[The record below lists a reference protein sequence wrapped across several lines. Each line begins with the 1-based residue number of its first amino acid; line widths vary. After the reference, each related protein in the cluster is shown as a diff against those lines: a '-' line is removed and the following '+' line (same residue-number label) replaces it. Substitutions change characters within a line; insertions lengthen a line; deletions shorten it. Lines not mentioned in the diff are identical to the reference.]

1 MASKPSHSKLWYLKK
16 FNLFEEFTPE
26 EMEALVPITHMGRTP
41 LGTPFYLPQDPSDR
55 VFLLKEGRV
64 KISKVSEDGKQLT
77 LGILEPG
84 EIFGELALVDEGPR
98 GTTAEALEDTF
109 ICVIGRRDFERLLEK
124 KPGLALKVTKL
135 IGVRR
140 KAIEA
145 KVEDLV
151 FKDVGSRLAKLL
163 LELAASYGTK
173 VGKGTRIDVKLTH
186 QELAALI
193 GSTRE
198 TTTSTLNEFRRLGLI
213 EVEKRRIVVVDDEA
227 LKILAA

>member
-1 MASKPSHSKLWYLKK
+1 MASQPSHSKLWYLKK

-41 LGTPFYLPQDPSDR
+41 HGTPFYLPDDPSDR

-64 KISKVSEDGKQLT
+64 KISKVSEDGKKLT

-98 GTTAEALEDTF
+98 GTIAEALEDTF
-109 ICVIGRRDFERLLEK
+109 ICVIHRRDFERLLEK

-135 IGVRR
+135 IGMRR

-151 FKDVGSRLAKLL
+151 FRDVGSRLAKLL
-163 LELAASYGTK
+163 LELAASYGNE
-173 VGKGTRIDVKLTH
+173 VEKGRRIDVKLTH
-186 QELAALI
+186 RELAGLI

-198 TTTSTLNEFRRLGLI
+198 TTTSNLNEFRRLGLI
-213 EVEKRRIVVVDDEA
+213 EVEKRRIVVVDHEA
-227 LKILAA
+227 LKILGA